1 VRQTAQSFS
10 RLLDELELPAY
21 VKTTGSR
28 GLHVAVP
35 LKRNEDFHSVRGFA
49 RCLAEIVVIANPEHR
64 TLEQRKAK
72 RRGRVFVDTNRNAYA
87 QTVAPAY
94 AVRAPPA
101 WETAFPSP
109 SRIHSCS

>member
-1 VRQTAQSFS
+1 MRQTAQSFS

-35 LKRNEDFHSVRGFA
+35 LKRNEDFHSVRAFA
-49 RCLAEIVVIANPEHR
+49 RCLAEIVVMANPEHR

-72 RRGRVFVDTNRNAYA
+72 RRGRVFVDAGALHDAGGVLLRRTDPRPHTGVGEGVN
-87 QTVAPAY
+87 
-94 AVRAPPA
+94 
-101 WETAFPSP
+101 
-109 SRIHSCS
+109 